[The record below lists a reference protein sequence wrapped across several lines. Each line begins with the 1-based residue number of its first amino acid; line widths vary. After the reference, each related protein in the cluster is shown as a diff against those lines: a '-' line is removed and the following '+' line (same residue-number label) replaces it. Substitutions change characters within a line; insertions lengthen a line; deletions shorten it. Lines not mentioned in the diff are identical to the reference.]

1 MFEIDQKARRLSKEE
16 KEQYINEG
24 YVTGL
29 PVFSEDAVIIVHD
42 ALDVWVDNG
51 KINDFSIVAS
61 HEESLHPWNAIAVSV
76 GGHGILD

>member
-1 MFEIDQKARRLSKEE
+1 MSKTL
-16 KEQYINEG
+16 G
-24 YVTGL
+24 
-29 PVFSEDAVIIVHD
+29 IIVLTD
-42 ALDVWVDNG
+42 DSFTTDPVDSG